1 MINVLLVDDQKLV
14 STGIEALLKTAENI
28 NVVGIADSGEKA
40 IEAIQELWP
49 DVVLMDVLM
58 PGIGG
63 IEACRRII
71 KRYPN
76 IKVIAL
82 SGKNDGPI
90 PNQLLKLGAQGFIT
104 KNSPVEEMVSAI
116 QQVVNGKRYLCSE
129 VAKNMAFSNLQ
140 GSDKSPFEKLSQRE
154 AEVVAL
160 ILQGKTIQEMSKML
174 VISDK
179 TINTYRY
186 RIYEKLNLKNDV
198 ELTRLAVRF
207 NYIDMTLI

>member
-71 KRYPN
+71 KRYPD

-129 VAKNMAFSNLQ
+129 VAKNLAFSNLQ

-179 TINTYRY
+179 TVNTYRY
-186 RIYEKLNLKNDV
+186 RIYEKLNVKNDV